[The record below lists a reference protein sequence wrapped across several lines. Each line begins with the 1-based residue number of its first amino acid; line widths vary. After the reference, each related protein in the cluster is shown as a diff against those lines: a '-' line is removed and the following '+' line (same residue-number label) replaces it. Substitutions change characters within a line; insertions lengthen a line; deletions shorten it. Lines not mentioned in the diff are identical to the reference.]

1 MHRNYQK
8 LGLSAFITA
17 VLACLPGCSEPSF
30 APNELAAA
38 SFLQSVETDEV
49 VPLANQ
55 AATRTI
61 ELFGTP
67 HSPKWPDGLAPI
79 VDMEEVSRSAG
90 PVGRA
95 YDKVERGLYRKHC
108 VQCHGVSGDGMG
120 PAASLLA
127 PYPRD
132 FRRGTF
138 KFKSTPIGAKPTKA
152 DLVRILERGI
162 PGTSMPSFAP
172 LRNREEFATDIE
184 ALVEYVIFLSVRGEV
199 ERRLLRLAASS
210 EEPISEAVAI
220 AEAQKVVAAWKDA
233 PDNVPQAILIP
244 ELGGEELA
252 ASIARGSDLF
262 RSEKTACYRCHGNEG
277 KGDGISQDYDEW
289 TKDWTI
295 RVGIDP
301 ASKSE
306 WKAMK
311 AFGALKP
318 VLNRSRNLHLGA
330 LRGGAELTDI
340 ARRIQLGIDGTPMP
354 AATIADSTPN
364 VLSTVEFQDL
374 VRYVYSISRG
384 QSAISGES
392 ESMAKENEGVKHG
405 E

>member
-1 MHRNYQK
+1 MAMHSSFRK
-8 LGLSAFITA
+8 LGWLAMVAA
-17 VLACLPGCSEPSF
+17 VLACLPGCSEPRF
-30 APNELAAA
+30 IPNDLAAA
-38 SFLQSVETDEV
+38 SFLQSVNAQEV
-49 VPLANQ
+49 RALAND
-55 AATRTI
+55 AADRTI

-67 HSPKWPDGLAPI
+67 DSPKWPEELAPI

-90 PVGRA
+90 AVGRA

-108 VQCHGVSGDGMG
+108 VQCHGISGDGMG

-152 DLVRILERGI
+152 DLVRILECGI

-184 ALVEYVIFLSVRGEV
+184 ALVEYVIYLSVRGEV
-199 ERRLLRLAASS
+199 ERRLIRLSANN
-210 EEPISEAVAI
+210 EEPISEEMAI
-220 AEAQKVVAAWKDA
+220 LEAQKVVAAWKEA
-233 PDNVPQAILIP
+233 PDTVPPAIPIP
-244 ELGGEELA
+244 ELSGEELA
-252 ASIARGSDLF
+252 ASFERGKELF
-262 RSEKTACYRCHGNEG
+262 RSEKTACYRCHGNDG

-301 ASKSE
+301 ANKSE

-311 AFGALKP
+311 PFGALKP

-330 LRGGAELTDI
+330 LRGGAEISEI
-340 ARRIQLGIDGTPMP
+340 AKRIQLGIDGTPMP
-354 AATIADSTPN
+354 AATIADNAPN
-364 VLSTVEFQDL
+364 VLNTNEFQDL
-374 VRYVYSISRG
+374 VRYVHSISKMH
-384 QSAISGES
+384 SATSETS
-392 ESMAKENEGVKHG
+392 ESIAMEGVQDGK
-405 E
+405 